1 VVLLY
6 TAVGCAVVA
15 AALAW
20 AAWRVY
26 ALLAGPAERRPSAAA
41 AAADGPAAAE
51 AALVGG
57 GSGGGGGSSGGG
69 GGGAGGGPTAQRQ
82 VMDLLS
88 SGKGAFSVSEGR
100 AVANF
105 LARQKDLLILAAKT
119 PDADE
124 R

>member
-1 VVLLY
+1 
-6 TAVGCAVVA
+6 
-15 AALAW
+15 
-20 AAWRVY
+20 
-26 ALLAGPAERRPSAAA
+26 
-41 AAADGPAAAE
+41 
-51 AALVGG
+51 
-57 GSGGGGGSSGGG
+57 
-69 GGGAGGGPTAQRQ
+69 
-82 VMDLLS
+82 MDLLS

>member
-1 VVLLY
+1 MYL
-6 TAVGCAVVA
+6 
-15 AALAW
+15 LAW
-20 AAWRVY
+20 AVGAASPYYHRDS
-26 ALLAGPAERRPSAAA
+26 RPSK
-41 AAADGPAAAE
+41 PAASHRTTPGARRHLG
-51 AALVGG
+51 ARPL
-57 GSGGGGGSSGGG
+57 
-69 GGGAGGGPTAQRQ
+69 AGGGPTAQRQ